1 MQLFSSAAVWYRKGG
16 QSRNRLMFPTRNE
29 VISTRVTG
37 TTFRLHPHRNV
48 FGQDAD
54 APKSTGPLNLF
65 SHRPR
70 KKEPFGSRRSA
81 FIQGRSIIDSKDGGV
96 PYSPN
101 QRARRD
107 EQKFSLS
114 IRNPTEGA

>member
-1 MQLFSSAAVWYRKGG
+1 MRQLF
-16 QSRNRLMFPTRNE
+16 T
-29 VISTRVTG
+29 
-37 TTFRLHPHRNV
+37 HRNV
-48 FGQDAD
+48 FGQNAD
-54 APKSTGPLNLF
+54 APKSTGTAEFF
-65 SHRPR
+65 SHRLR
-70 KKEPFGSRRSA
+70 KKEPFGSRLSA
-81 FIQGRSIIDSKDGGV
+81 FIQGSSIFDSKDGGV

>member
-1 MQLFSSAAVWYRKGG
+1 MPVVPASQLQAAMER
-16 QSRNRLMFPTRNE
+16 
-29 VISTRVTG
+29 TG
-37 TTFRLHPHRNV
+37 RCANPFTQN
-48 FGQDAD
+48 AD

-81 FIQGRSIIDSKDGGV
+81 FIQGSSIIDSKDGGV

-101 QRARRD
+101 QRARRE